1 MSGPT
6 AGGWSLDGL
15 VMLAV
20 LVALACV
27 WLGAPVLGIGA
38 GIAVLLLPLGERVFR
53 DPPAFLPHQ
62 IAGAGGP
69 QGVPFALQSR
79 GCQSSRIARQ
89 GHGAPGVRQAQPHTH
104 PA

>member
-53 DPPAFLPHQ
+53 DP
-62 IAGAGGP
+62 AGCLLKLVMLGALAVVVVHWLRGGK
-69 QGVPFALQSR
+69 
-79 GCQSSRIARQ
+79 
-89 GHGAPGVRQAQPHTH
+89 
-104 PA
+104 